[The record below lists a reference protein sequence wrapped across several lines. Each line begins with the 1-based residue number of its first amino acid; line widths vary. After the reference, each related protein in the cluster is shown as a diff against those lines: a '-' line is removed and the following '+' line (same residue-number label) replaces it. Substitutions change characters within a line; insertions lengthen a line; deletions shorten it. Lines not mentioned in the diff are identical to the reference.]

1 MHGQEGCSECTSLA
15 NSCCFPAD
23 HGHFLDNRSVATLLP
38 ILGPLCMEQ
47 GTVASL
53 YVAVACISFE
63 LVALFE
69 KATGAWVT

>member
-38 ILGPLCMEQ
+38 TVHG

>member
-23 HGHFLDNRSVATLLP
+23 HGHFLDNRSVASTAHTP
-38 ILGPLCMEQ
+38 AHCATVHG
-47 GTVASL
+47 GTVSRL
-53 YVAVACISFE
+53 VAVACISFE
-63 LVALFE
+63 FVALFE